1 MPVAATTHMR
11 EQPWLVHLSE
21 LELAILPCFACAPLG
36 FRFAQNGLKAATR
49 IVLRYF
55 GNSTFLQGTAAL
67 KRDLLPITFLPNALQ
82 AQIHVSLSCLL
93 RANGTLLQAQAAT
106 CTVAHCNV
114 ARWFSARVASVRCA
128 QCVCRI
134 CDVST
139 TNETAPSSTW
149 PTAPKHGTNYDM
161 ISGNLTERDV

>member
-1 MPVAATTHMR
+1 
-11 EQPWLVHLSE
+11 
-21 LELAILPCFACAPLG
+21 
-36 FRFAQNGLKAATR
+36 
-49 IVLRYF
+49 
-55 GNSTFLQGTAAL
+55 L